1 MHIISALAQFAH
13 VLAAIVWIGGLF
25 FAYMAL
31 RPAAAAL
38 DVPKR
43 LALWART
50 FARFFP
56 WVFVA
61 IGLLYI
67 SGTVLIFYS
76 RGLAGNYHIH
86 AMIGL
91 AVVMTLLFLH
101 VYFVPYRRL
110 RQKVTTEDWEG
121 ASKDLAQI
129 RFLVGLNLIIGLSL
143 VAVATVGSKLS

>member
-1 MHIISALAQFAH
+1 MQITSALANFIH
-13 VLAAIVWIGGLF
+13 ILAATVWIGGLF

-31 RPAAAAL
+31 RPAAAIL
-38 DVPKR
+38 DAPKR

-61 IGLLYI
+61 IGLLFV
-67 SGTVLIFYS
+67 SGTLLIIYS

-86 AMIGL
+86 VMIAL
-91 AVVMTLLFLH
+91 AVVMTALFLH
-101 VYFVPYRRL
+101 VYFAPYRRL

-121 ASKDLAQI
+121 GGKDLAQI
-129 RFLVGLNLIIGLSL
+129 RFWVGVNLVIGVTL
-143 VAVATVGSKLS
+143 VAVATLGSKLS